1 MRIGIFIG
9 SVGAGGDLDGQVEQ
23 IVTAE
28 KDGFDSFWSAQVLGV
43 DALTL
48 IALAGQR
55 TKRIEM
61 GTAVVPT
68 FPRHPMALAQQ
79 ALTTQAATGGR
90 LTLGIGLSHRPMVEG
105 RLGLQFD
112 RPALHMQEYISV
124 LRRLVHEG
132 RVEFSGQV
140 FQVNG
145 SIQVPSAT
153 RCPIVI
159 AALGPRMLRIAG
171 ELAEGTVTWMTGRK
185 TLDSHIVP
193 RINSAADAAGR
204 PKPRICVG
212 VPIAVTDNLAAARE
226 QASRLFQRYGQLPSY
241 RRMLDMGGVEEP
253 ADMAIVGNEPE
264 VERQLRSLAEA
275 GTTDLLA
282 AIFPA
287 SDEDEEGSVARTR
300 ALLKGLIGKI

>member
-28 KDGFDSFWSAQVLGV
+28 KEGFDSFWSAQVLGV

-68 FPRHPMALAQQ
+68 FPRHPMVLAQQ

-105 RLGLQFD
+105 RLGLRFD
-112 RPALHMQEYISV
+112 RPALHMQEYLTV
-124 LRRLVHEG
+124 LWRLVHEG

-145 SIQVPSAT
+145 TIQVPSAT
-153 RCPIVI
+153 PCPIVI

-171 ELAEGTVTWMTGRK
+171 EFAEGTVTWMTGRK

-212 VPIAVTDNLAAARE
+212 VPIAVTDNLAAAQE

-241 RRMLDMGGVEEP
+241 RRMLDMEGVEEP
-253 ADMAIVGNEPE
+253 ADMAIVGNIGHFD
-264 VERQLRSLAEA
+264 LR
-275 GTTDLLA
+275 
-282 AIFPA
+282 
-287 SDEDEEGSVARTR
+287 
-300 ALLKGLIGKI
+300 

>member
-9 SVGAGGDLDGQVEQ
+9 SVGAGGDLDGHVEQ

-28 KDGFDSFWSAQVLGV
+28 EDGFDSFWSAQVLGV

-55 TKRIEM
+55 TNRIEM
-61 GTAVVPT
+61 STAVVPT
-68 FPRHPMALAQQ
+68 FPRHPLALAQQ

-140 FQVNG
+140 FRVNG
-145 SIQVPSAT
+145 TIQVPSAT
-153 RCPIVI
+153 PCPIVI

-241 RRMLDMGGVEEP
+241 RRMLDMEGVEEP
-253 ADMAIVGNEPE
+253 ADMAIVGNEAE

-275 GTTDLLA
+275 GATDLLA

>member
-1 MRIGIFIG
+1 MTFYAAVML
-9 SVGAGGDLDGQVEQ
+9 SYDVP
-23 IVTAE
+23 
-28 KDGFDSFWSAQVLGV
+28 
-43 DALTL
+43 LTL

>member
-153 RCPIVI
+153 PCPIVI

-204 PKPRICVG
+204 PKPRVCVG

-241 RRMLDMGGVEEP
+241 RRMLDMEGVEEP